1 MGSKNNKEE
10 KQKKSERNSGQRKQ
24 KKSAVEEE
32 PPPSPSV
39 PRPRPRRIVL
49 IGPAS
54 PPATVPA
61 NTAEEQ
67 QVAEALAS
75 MAAGKA
81 ARTQP
86 EEQDDENKSM
96 DSLELTPPPV
106 YVPKPKKRSQKPKE
120 DDPRSDTSSSNEDE
134 AGDNTSNSDSEEL
147 PVSSPAKEAR
157 IRRIKPF
164 DITFEVPYK
173 NATRD
178 FEVTSTTS
186 FPNFL
191 TLVADKME
199 TRKSLLTDIAYT
211 ISFWPKTPKPT
222 PKRLE
227 DERDWGKLIRSIEEH
242 ISTCQKRNRGKGVVK
257 SFSVRITDAPGEQT
271 KQAGKKGKKAAKD
284 VDEPGSEGGPALKEH
299 VFLRG
304 LEEKWWAYLISQHK
318 AIDTILP
325 NELKVTD
332 AAPKQRLAKKAL
344 ATSSTNDSEPP
355 KWIRDFAPLVGM
367 AFGMARANPV
377 LETPQPSAQMPVA
390 ATGSS
395 RQSALFA
402 DPPSSGTKRAAS
414 ETAPSMSEWLLSLD
428 MDSGRGRHNSNFYGC
443 YDTFADN
450 GILDLTDMEDL
461 QSGDIVNML
470 GCVVGTANRLVKYA
484 KADLFSLLSKSKR
497 ARI

>member
-1 MGSKNNKEE
+1 
-10 KQKKSERNSGQRKQ
+10 
-24 KKSAVEEE
+24 
-32 PPPSPSV
+32 
-39 PRPRPRRIVL
+39 
-49 IGPAS
+49 
-54 PPATVPA
+54 
-61 NTAEEQ
+61 
-67 QVAEALAS
+67 
-75 MAAGKA
+75 
-81 ARTQP
+81 
-86 EEQDDENKSM
+86 
-96 DSLELTPPPV
+96 
-106 YVPKPKKRSQKPKE
+106 
-120 DDPRSDTSSSNEDE
+120 
-134 AGDNTSNSDSEEL
+134 
-147 PVSSPAKEAR
+147 
-157 IRRIKPF
+157 
-164 DITFEVPYK
+164 
-173 NATRD
+173 
-178 FEVTSTTS
+178 
-186 FPNFL
+186 
-191 TLVADKME
+191 ME

-222 PKRLE
+222 PKCLE

-242 ISTCQKRNRGKGVVK
+242 ISTCQKKNRGKGVVK
-257 SFSVRITDAPGEQT
+257 SFSVRITDAPGEPT

-304 LEEKWWAYLISQHK
+304 LEEKWACSEHGGKPCWPMNNGEHYHLTDIDLAKWAYLISQHK

-325 NELKVTD
+325 NELKITD

-428 MDSGRGRHNSNFYGC
+428 MDSGRGRHNSNFYGY

-461 QSGDIVNML
+461 QLGDIVNML

-484 KADLFSLLSKSKR
+484 KADLSSLLSKSKR